1 MSRKAQMII
10 AIVICAAV
18 WMAGVYYLYD
28 SYKTGDVRVSGNI
41 RTVSRELDVDRNGKV
56 LGEKNF
62 VEAKSAPLFLL
73 TLACGAVG
81 LIFIVRKFNEPP
93 HDSGLD

>member
-10 AIVICAAV
+10 AIVICAVV
-18 WMAGVYYLYD
+18 WIAGVYYLYD

-41 RTVSRELDVDRNGKV
+41 VTVAREMDVDRNGKV

-62 VEAKSAPLFLL
+62 VEAKSAPLALL
-73 TLACGAVG
+73 SLACGVVG
-81 LIFIVRKFNEPP
+81 LIFIVRGFTGPP
-93 HDSGLD
+93 QHSVKN